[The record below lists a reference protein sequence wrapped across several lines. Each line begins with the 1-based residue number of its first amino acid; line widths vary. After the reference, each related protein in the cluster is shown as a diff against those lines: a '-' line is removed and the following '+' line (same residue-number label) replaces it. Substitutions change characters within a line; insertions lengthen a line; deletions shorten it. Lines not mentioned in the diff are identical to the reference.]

1 LLHPTSTFATSGTS
15 TFTTH
20 ALTSV
25 PPLVDHEDGEPK
37 AEGLGASGIVHM
49 TVDIPDSP
57 ELIVISSDDEEELEP
72 EEEIKHEEEM
82 DEKD

>member
-1 LLHPTSTFATSGTS
+1 
-15 TFTTH
+15 
-20 ALTSV
+20 
-25 PPLVDHEDGEPK
+25 
-37 AEGLGASGIVHM
+37 M